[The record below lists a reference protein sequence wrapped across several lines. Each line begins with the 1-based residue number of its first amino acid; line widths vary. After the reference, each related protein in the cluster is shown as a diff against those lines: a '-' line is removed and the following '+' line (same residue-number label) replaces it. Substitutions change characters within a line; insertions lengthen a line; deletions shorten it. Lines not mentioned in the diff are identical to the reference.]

1 MGWDAFFWMGR
12 LHKNI
17 QLMLE
22 FLKALL
28 YINDL
33 PDVICNIAIYADD
46 TTLWVIL
53 CEMDWISEKFP
64 PDTDGFCWNFVKSIS
79 PSRNENPEDFI
90 VFLWM
95 VPKLQLPKL
104 WTFWPRHWIIV
115 IYSILKMLPFRKF

>member
-22 FLKALL
+22 FLKALI

-33 PDVICNIAIYADD
+33 HDVICNIAIYVDD

-53 CEMDWISEKFP
+53 CEMDRISEKFP

-79 PSRNENPEDFI
+79 PSRNENPENFI
-90 VFLWM
+90 VFWF
-95 VPKLQLPKL
+95 QN
-104 WTFWPRHWIIV
+104 
-115 IYSILKMLPFRKF
+115 YSYLNYGPFGLDIESL